1 MNQRIQIK
9 ILPVAEV
16 LYLFYEY
23 KISCFLTNARATKV
37 HLSKTIKQWISAYNI
52 KILPE
57 AAPFLWVQ
65 DKLLSDQH
73 QIHQGPSFQKNNLQD
88 CKSNAKYS
96 VDQYY
101 HTRKWSYS
109 LDTAKRW
116 GLLNKPTYN
125 MLLLL

>member
-1 MNQRIQIK
+1 MPWNNRKAMNQRIQIK

-73 QIHQGPSFQKNNLQD
+73 QIHQGPSFQK
-88 CKSNAKYS
+88 K
-96 VDQYY
+96 
-101 HTRKWSYS
+101 
-109 LDTAKRW
+109 
-116 GLLNKPTYN
+116 
-125 MLLLL
+125 